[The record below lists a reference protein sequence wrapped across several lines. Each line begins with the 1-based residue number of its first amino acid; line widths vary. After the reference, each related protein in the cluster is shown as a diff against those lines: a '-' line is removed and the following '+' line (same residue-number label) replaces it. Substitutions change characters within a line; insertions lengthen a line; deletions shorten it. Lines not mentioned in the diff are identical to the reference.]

1 MNRLWTNQEF
11 CFRTLSEGD
20 ESCSWPTPEE
30 MEQMSKEV
38 EMEQMMAKE
47 MRQVVKEEED
57 QTARDIP

>member
-1 MNRLWTNQEF
+1 MNRLWTIQES
-11 CFRTLSEGD
+11 CIRTLSEGD